1 MENSSEAPTPEPPA
15 EHASSVRPWRG
26 RGGAGNFAAGNL
38 QNSESTQKA
47 EAEKARVEEEK
58 VKASIDQTLQRP
70 SQAHIN
76 DGERGAF
83 HHNIGWQ
90 EAGL

>member
-1 MENSSEAPTPEPPA
+1 M
-15 EHASSVRPWRG
+15 RPWRG

-38 QNSESTQKA
+38 QNSENIQKA
-47 EAEKARVEEEK
+47 EAEKARIEAEK
-58 VKASIDQTLQRP
+58 VKVSVDKTLQRP

-76 DGERGAF
+76 DGERAF
-83 HHNIGWQ
+83 HHDLGWQ

>member
-1 MENSSEAPTPEPPA
+1 M
-15 EHASSVRPWRG
+15 RPWRG
-26 RGGAGNFAAGNL
+26 RGGAGNFAAGNP

-47 EAEKARVEEEK
+47 EAEKARIEAEK
-58 VKASIDQTLQRP
+58 VKVSVDKTLQRP

-83 HHNIGWQ
+83 HHDLGWQ